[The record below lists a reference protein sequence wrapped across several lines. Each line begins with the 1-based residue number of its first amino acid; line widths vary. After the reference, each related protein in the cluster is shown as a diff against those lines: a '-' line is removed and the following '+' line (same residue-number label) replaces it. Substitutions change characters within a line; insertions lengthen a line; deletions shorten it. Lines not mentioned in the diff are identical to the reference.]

1 MANNNEYKVK
11 VGVEFNAIMTKVNSA
26 LDSLQDR
33 LKKLGSLT
41 GAKDVTS
48 GLSEGLQ
55 KIVNGFN
62 ELKDFTITPKNL
74 NEYIGKLQVLEEE
87 LKAVGLSSKDINQ
100 SLFNDKNNSAAE
112 NIQKANDEIK
122 KLESNIEALN
132 KKKAEN
138 SATNPF
144 TEKDA
149 QDLKNY
155 EQELQKAQK
164 SLSGYTAYQTRLKHA
179 AESLGVTEEQLTE
192 ILRLLAQAHKEAADA
207 SEKQREG
214 QQELDSTKLA
224 DTIRT
229 QVNQYIGLAAI
240 YRYTKKY
247 IQDLVQTY
255 KEFDQSLVAIAAVT
269 GQTRDQMW
277 ANIGVYNKMAQSL
290 GTTTQE
296 VINASKLY
304 YQQGLT
310 TTSVLKLTE
319 ETVKLATIAELDSA
333 DATEYLTT
341 AMNGFK
347 LSAEEST
354 RVTDVWANL
363 AAKTASDVDEL
374 AVAISKVASLAEN
387 AGMEIETASAFLNQM
402 IETTREAPENLGTAL
417 KTIIAR
423 FQELKTSEEGLSDGV
438 DANKVE
444 RALKSAG
451 VALRDAS
458 GQFRDFDDVILEL
471 SSKWDGLDRNT
482 QRYIATIAAGSRQQS
497 RFIALV
503 SDYEGLLRNVNY
515 AYDSLGSA
523 DAQMAIFQEGL
534 AASTNRLKAA
544 WEGLYTSW
552 SESATVIS
560 KVIDGMANF
569 VSTLADLGAGTSAVI
584 AGVALLTVTIVANSA
599 ALTVQNLKLKEGVS
613 SFGGYIG
620 AAAEAT
626 GKNIALAAS
635 TTAVIAGYVALLAV
649 LGLFLYGFIKL
660 ANYEKDY
667 IKTVET
673 HEQKIR
679 QLAAQ
684 EKDRASSAGVLITEL
699 ENVKNSEEGIKEVRQ
714 KIIDQFGDQ
723 IKGINLETASYEEL
737 INKLQEYQNEQN
749 KLASKDY
756 ISSALEQQRL
766 QALEKVEI
774 GKKWQLT
781 DLGDE
786 NHVYRSA
793 EFVPIFK
800 YNGKEYSS
808 IEELIADNA
817 DDFNFGNILGTN
829 ESRFIAKT
837 IIDSEDI
844 KNEVE
849 LSQGIIESFINS
861 LNAEELSTLFDENGI
876 INQDTLNRINILND
890 EIVKFYNTLNDTSK
904 IDFTNFINGEYG
916 LFSTEQLQA
925 YIAELQQIDPVFS
938 EAVNAAVTAY
948 QTGIANALQTLPQ
961 TYQTL
966 LTNGFTLGGQKAFT
980 DAWNNLASDPSAQAA
995 FGNAVKNLIAGGMNP
1010 EDITSTMIESLG
1022 DVDLATTALQNL
1034 VDGLGNLKDPTLLSY
1049 FEQLRQ
1055 VIGES
1060 NAVFEEG
1067 KSVVDAYYGSM
1078 ADLADLQKGGMSNED
1093 YLAKLYSE
1101 AAALAEVTD
1110 ATYEQIVAEMLKAT
1124 TLDESGQ
1131 MILQQTDLLA
1141 QWAEQ
1146 QYIASDQ
1153 TVEAKK
1159 AELLAYAAS
1168 MDAIA
1173 DELDAMAD
1181 SAEGRV
1187 ESGQISQES
1196 ADAMIEA
1203 AVKTGIAENNMG
1215 AAAQKAWEKLEGS
1228 KNTSPYSIVQQDLV
1242 SLTKKLNNVSSIE
1255 GIRALA
1261 NEARAKALTAR
1272 AQAAQ
1277 LNINKLA
1284 NSFDKA
1290 GKSAGKAAKETDRYK
1305 DALKELND
1313 KLKEAKE
1320 EAERYIDAVLDA
1332 LDEKKKDIE
1341 DAQKLMEE
1349 AFEAERRLLKIQLQA
1364 WRDYNEA
1371 QQQGALDAL
1380 ELQGKA
1386 ADMYFNQE
1394 IAAIQAKIDALDDEA
1409 EAEDRLLKL
1418 QKARDDYN
1426 KAQNSRTR
1434 LVLTKGAGWIFKTDQ
1449 NEVTN
1454 ARKALNDVQR
1464 EIQKANYQKQLDDLQ
1479 AQATAWQE
1487 IAEKIGE
1494 SAAEA
1499 EKLAEALE
1507 RFRNGDNGYN
1517 DFDAYTKAVEDQ
1529 QKANDTYAALIEK
1542 IDKQLEQADWTFEDY
1557 QDSQDYEDAYKRI
1570 FNGDPETEINGSKLD
1585 KQLEDF
1591 ITKLKE
1597 NQVIYEEQK
1606 DELQKIADT
1615 KEFYNLQKTQLGLTQ
1630 AQLDKAEEIRQ
1641 AIFDSYDKSS
1651 ENLGLGEDSKYYKS
1665 NILGLIEETKKLAEQ
1680 IAELEAKQALE
1691 AELQANAG
1699 GGGGASG
1706 GGGGGG
1712 GSGSRNTYIPITNPN
1727 NNSNSLATQLNAGLA
1742 KVDFGVNGTA
1752 MLNQI
1757 RDKGAGVTTIAVPVN
1772 PYTTQLTNPGDTATA
1787 YNTNTYNIS
1796 VNTSASTIAA
1806 LVQDIQ
1812 RNTAIRKTTT
1822 YSTR

>member
-1 MANNNEYKVK
+1 MASNNEYKVK

-26 LDSLQDR
+26 LDSLQDK

-164 SLSGYTAYQTRLKHA
+164 SLAGYTAYQTRLKHA
-179 AESLGVTEEQLTE
+179 AESLGVTEEQLAE

-214 QQELDSTKLA
+214 QQQLDNSKLA
-224 DTIRT
+224 DTIKN

-423 FQELKTSEEGLSDGV
+423 FQELKTSEEELSDGV

-444 RALKSAG
+444 RALKTAG

-523 DAQMAIFQEGL
+523 DAQMAVFQEGL
-534 AASTNRLKAA
+534 AASTNRLQAA

-560 KVIDGMANF
+560 KVIDGMASL
-569 VSTLADLGAGTSAVI
+569 VSMFADLGAGGSALSAVI
-584 AGVALLTVTIVANSA
+584 VALTITITASA
-599 ALTVQNLKLKEGVS
+599 MAAQLQAMKTADAGKTFVQYYGQ
-613 SFGGYIG
+613 
-620 AAAEAT
+620 AM
-626 GKNIALAAS
+626 LAAKGNFTLAMS
-635 TTAVIAGYVALLAV
+635 QAAVIASYAFAAAV
-649 LGLFLYGFIKL
+649 LVGLIGLLVAYFTQAERQIKL
-660 ANYEKDY
+660 LEKEA
-667 IKTVET
+667 TASRE
-673 HEQKIR
+673 
-679 QLAAQ
+679 AAARS
-684 EKDRASSAGVLITEL
+684 KDRASSLAVLAEELKNVHDRGEDEL
-699 ENVKNSEEGIKEVRQ
+699 EVRK
-714 KIIDQFGDQ
+714 KIIDQYGET
-723 IKGINLETASYEEL
+723 INGV
-737 INKLQEYQNEQN
+737 N
-749 KLASKDY
+749 
-756 ISSALEQQRL
+756 
-766 QALEKVEI
+766 V
-774 GKKWQLT
+774 LT
-781 DLGDE
+781 DSYKKLTEAMQQVQNQE
-786 NHVYRSA
+786 NTLSA
-793 EFVPIFK
+793 AQYLDTSFKEQKADLAKEITRYWDFSTDTVSGYAIPIPRLRYV
-800 YNGKEYSS
+800 YNGKEYASQQEALNAALAEEGPIKIDS
-808 IEELIADNA
+808 NRAAFIADTLIDTKGIESELINVSSLVQNMLQSSSNDIDKFFEGIERDKDGVITSVSGFSDSFVNEIATLVPKLEQSGFAEQFNALFNGSLDGLSFDMINQLIQELENGGASQELITYFQNIAGDLQLALRQGFESADVG
-817 DDFNFGNILGTN
+817 FW
-829 ESRFIAKT
+829 EYT
-837 IIDSEDI
+837 IRS
-844 KNEVE
+844 N
-849 LSQGIIESFINS
+849 LLPGAQQAFINTFNS
-861 LNAEELSTLFDENGI
+861 LKDDPAAQEAYTNS
-876 INQDTLNRINILND
+876 
-890 EIVKFYNTLNDTSK
+890 IV
-904 IDFTNFINGEYG
+904 G
-916 LFSTEQLQA
+916 LIHS
-925 YIAELQQIDPVFS
+925 
-938 EAVNAAVTAY
+938 
-948 QTGIANALQTLPQ
+948 
-961 TYQTL
+961 
-966 LTNGFTLGGQKAFT
+966 
-980 DAWNNLASDPSAQAA
+980 
-995 FGNAVKNLIAGGMNP
+995 MNP
-1010 EDITSTMIESLG
+1010 EKITGAMVEALG
-1022 DVDLATTALQNL
+1022 DADLATQAFSSLL
-1034 VDGLGNLKDPTLLSY
+1034 DGLGNLKDESLAPY
-1049 FEQLRQ
+1049 FEQLRN
-1055 VIGES
+1055 VIGQT
-1060 NAVFEEG
+1060 NAAFEEG
-1067 KSVVDAYYGSM
+1067 KATVDAYYDSM
-1078 ADLADLQKGGMSNED
+1078 ASLADLQKGGMSNED
-1093 YLAKLYSE
+1093 YLAKLYDE
-1101 AAALAEVTD
+1101 AAALAEVTGED
-1110 ATYEQIVAEMLKAT
+1110 YNLIVAEMLKAT

-1131 MILQQTDLLA
+1131 MILQQTDLLT
-1141 QWAEQ
+1141 QWADQ
-1146 QYIASDQ
+1146 QYISSEQ

-1181 SAEGRV
+1181 EVEGKGESAEASV
-1187 ESGQISQES
+1187 DSGNVTI
-1196 ADAMIEA
+1196 DAARKVLLSENKMGEA
-1203 AVKTGIAENNMG
+1203 AH
-1215 AAAQKAWEKLEGS
+1215 KAWEKVEGS
-1228 KNTSPYSIVQQDLV
+1228 KNTTAYNAVSADLDKI
-1242 SLTKKLNNVSSIE
+1242 TAKLKTVKNASD
-1255 GIRALA
+1255 IRALA
-1261 NEARAKALTAR
+1261 NEVRAKALTAR

-1380 ELQGKA
+1380 ELRGKA

-1449 NEVTN
+1449 NEVIN

-1507 RFRNGDNGYN
+1507 QFRNGDNGYN

-1615 KEFYNLQKTQLGLTQ
+1615 KEFYNLQKSQLGLTQ

-1691 AELQANAG
+1691 AELQANTGGGGSAG
-1699 GGGGASG
+1699 GGGGVITTTPTNSG
-1706 GGGGGG
+1706 GGGGDPLKKTYYYSSDPKVSTSGNLVLDAIRNQNYSSVATQALAAIRDGNYG
-1712 GSGSRNTYIPITNPN
+1712 GSTNN
-1727 NNSNSLATQLNAGLA
+1727 KSVNS
-1742 KVDFGVNGTA
+1742 
-1752 MLNQI
+1752 
-1757 RDKGAGVTTIAVPVN
+1757 
-1772 PYTTQLTNPGDTATA
+1772 A
-1787 YNTNTYNIS
+1787 YNNTYNVVVQS
-1796 VNTSASTIAA
+1796 SANTLDA
-1806 LVQDIQ
+1806 LVRDI
-1812 RNTAIRKTTT
+1812 NRKTALIN
-1822 YSTR
+1822 

>member
-1 MANNNEYKVK
+1 MASNNEYKVK

-122 KLESNIEALN
+122 KLESSIEALN

-179 AESLGVTEEQLTE
+179 SESLGVTEEQLAE
-192 ILRLLAQAHKEAADA
+192 ILRLLAQAHREAADA
-207 SEKQREG
+207 SEKQKEG
-214 QQELDSTKLA
+214 QQQLDNNKLA
-224 DTIRT
+224 DTIKN

-374 AVAISKVASLAEN
+374 AIAISKVASLAEN

-423 FQELKTSEEGLSDGV
+423 FQELKTSEEALSDGV

-523 DAQMAIFQEGL
+523 DAQMAVFQEGL

-560 KVIDGMANF
+560 KVIDGMASL

-584 AGVALLTVTIVANSA
+584 AGAGLFTTAILAKAA
-599 ALTVQNLKLKEGVS
+599 ALKLEDKALGHTLMSTKE
-613 SFGGYIG
+613 YIQYQIEATKEIIKNNIARLQAIAPYIAI
-620 AAAEAT
+620 AAA
-626 GKNIALAAS
+626 IA
-635 TTAVIAGYVALLAV
+635 ALIVVYIRL
-649 LGLFLYGFIKL
+649 K
-660 ANYEKDY
+660 NYETDY
-667 IKTVET
+667 IKSLEK
-673 HEQKIR
+673 EQQQLK

-684 EKDRASSAGVLITEL
+684 EKDRASSAGVLLNEL
-699 ENVKNSEEGIKEVRQ
+699 EQVKNSEEGIEEVRQ

-723 IKGINLETASYEEL
+723 ITGINLEKASYEEL
-737 INKLQEYQNEQN
+737 TKALKEYQSVQN
-749 KLASKDY
+749 NLASKDY
-756 ISSALEQQRL
+756 IAAALEQQKID
-766 QALEKVEI
+766 ALNSEDVKTFMTRVAD
-774 GKKWQLT
+774 GK
-781 DLGDE
+781 G
-786 NHVYRSA
+786 H
-793 EFVPIFK
+793 FK
-800 YNGKEYSS
+800 LEPAFFYNGEVYN
-808 IEELIADNA
+808 NA
-817 DDFNFGNILGTN
+817 DELLTAMGLGSN
-829 ESRFIAKT
+829 VLSGAEKSFVAKT
-837 IIDSEDI
+837 ILDSNDI
-844 KNEVE
+844 KNEVDI
-849 LSQGIIESFINS
+849 SQGIIETFIDS
-861 LNAEELSTLFDENGI
+861 LSRGELSSLFDENGLI
-876 INQDTLNRINILND
+876 DKDSLERINSINNS
-890 EIVKFYNTLNDTSK
+890 IVDIYNSLDATSK

-916 LFSTEQLQA
+916 LFNTEQLQA
-925 YIAELQQIDPVFS
+925 YIAELQQIDPAFA

-995 FGNAVKNLIAGGMNP
+995 FGNAIKNLIAGGMNP
-1010 EDITSTMIESLG
+1010 EDITATMIESLG

-1181 SAEGRV
+1181 SAEGRI
-1187 ESGQISQES
+1187 ESGQISQEA

-1242 SLTKKLNNVSSIE
+1242 SLTKKLNNVSSVE

-1284 NSFDKA
+1284 NSFNKA
-1290 GKSAGKAAKETDRYK
+1290 GKSAGKAAKETDKYK

-1499 EKLAEALE
+1499 GELAEKLEQ
-1507 RFRNGDNGYN
+1507 FRNGDNGYN
-1517 DFDAYTKAVEDQ
+1517 DFDAYSKAVEDQ

-1570 FNGDPETEINGSKLD
+1570 FNKDPATEINGKTLE
-1585 KQLEDF
+1585 KQLTDF
-1591 ITKLKE
+1591 INKLKE
-1597 NQVIYEEQK
+1597 NQVIYEEQEA
-1606 DELQKIADT
+1606 ELKKIADT
-1615 KEFYNLQKTQLGLTQ
+1615 EKFYNLQKTQLGLTQ

-1691 AELQANAG
+1691 AELQANTG
-1699 GGGGASG
+1699 GGGGAGGGGSSG
-1706 GGGGGG
+1706 GGGGTIVTTPVNSGG
-1712 GSGSRNTYIPITNPN
+1712 NNTSNTNPAYGNRVLDAIRNGQYGSIN
-1727 NNSNSLATQLNAGLA
+1727 NNQAVNA
-1742 KVDFGVNGTA
+1742 
-1752 MLNQI
+1752 I
-1757 RDKGAGVTTIAVPVN
+1757 RDSYTAGAYSTSYANNITTYHFNI
-1772 PYTTQLTNPGDTATA
+1772 DT
-1787 YNTNTYNIS
+1787 
-1796 VNTSASTIAA
+1796 VNTKATDAA
-1806 LVQDIQ
+1806 GFAADLK
-1812 RNTAIRKTTT
+1812 RLN
-1822 YSTR
+1822 YLN